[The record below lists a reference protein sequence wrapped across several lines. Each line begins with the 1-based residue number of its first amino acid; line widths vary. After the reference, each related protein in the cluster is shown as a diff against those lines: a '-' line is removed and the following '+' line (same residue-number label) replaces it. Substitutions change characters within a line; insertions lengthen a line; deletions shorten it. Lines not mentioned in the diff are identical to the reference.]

1 MIDLFASNETLI
13 GTIYQFLYT
22 VGLTPDSVVS
32 AFRGASVQFS
42 QAIVGAAPILLS
54 TTLAIRLIA
63 NVIKELLDGDLG
75 DVISEAV
82 FTALMGIILAAL
94 LVWWNGAPD
103 GGLSIRAVS
112 EGFYN
117 QLVALMPGVGTAD
130 TLVGQMFLRAG
141 EIIHTMHAEAT
152 HLSGRAFEQ
161 VIHASAWWSGL
172 AGLFGGIVN
181 ILLLVVAWVFY
192 GLAAIGVALLA
203 CVLVFYMLAGLIMV
217 QVALA
222 FGPLTLA
229 AYPLIDT
236 WAKTVVKTI
245 ASGTAQALAG
255 FLLMGVVANLLS
267 LIVGGINGIIPGSPP
282 TAP

>member
-1 MIDLFASNETLI
+1 MIDLFASEETLI
-13 GTIYQFLYT
+13 GTIYQFLTT
-22 VGLTPDSVVS
+22 VGLTPDSVVD

-42 QAIVGAAPILLS
+42 AAIVGAAPILLS

-103 GGLSIRAVS
+103 GGLSIRAVA
-112 EGFYN
+112 EGFYD

-141 EIIHTMHAEAT
+141 EIIHTMHNAASQ
-152 HLSGRAFEQ
+152 LSGRAFEQ
-161 VIHASAWWSGL
+161 VTNASSWWVGVL
-172 AGLFGGIVN
+172 ALFGGIVN